1 MIAEASVTIE
11 ELEREIRAANER
23 RYAFRTYIAATDR
36 VLWRLEE
43 LNMHG
48 VLQLPA
54 GIVSDIRKALRELPT
69 SYRRVLKVG
78 SVQKALDSIF
88 DMQNL
93 LFRAYGTYSYP
104 DEEEEGEEA

>member
-48 VLQLPA
+48 VPQLPA
-54 GIVSDIRKALRELPT
+54 SVANDIRKALKELPT
-69 SYRRVLKVG
+69 PYRRMLKVG
-78 SVQKALDSIF
+78 SVQKALDSVF
-88 DMQNL
+88 DMQNEL
-93 LFRAYGTYSYP
+93 LTVYVP
-104 DEEEEGEEA
+104 DYDPSIESDPDAS